1 MCRDY
6 QNQLFA
12 DRRTSFFPAQSG
24 KKRVLLCV
32 AICAAWAISEYLTA
46 EALVMRKNQNLRFR
60 GVRVDRQFFHSQKTT
75 VFSRCV
81 DPNCL
86 SSA

>member
-1 MCRDY
+1 
-6 QNQLFA
+6 
-12 DRRTSFFPAQSG
+12 
-24 KKRVLLCV
+24 
-32 AICAAWAISEYLTA
+32 
-46 EALVMRKNQNLRFR
+46 MRKNQNLRFR

>member
-1 MCRDY
+1 M
-6 QNQLFA
+6 QPP
-12 DRRTSFFPAQSG
+12 RTRPTSRFSHLAQ
-24 KKRVLLCV
+24 
-32 AICAAWAISEYLTA
+32 ITEYLTA